1 MAGSRVRVESE
12 AEVASWYL
20 EGRSFRWMSEEH
32 ERKYHRKPTV
42 AAFQSIIRRMDL
54 PPRSL
59 HDNPLIPW
67 KVRREHQR
75 KWTHSLLRNENR
87 RRNGLPVPEPALI
100 ELERWK
106 IGLER
111 AGAVVDY
118 RPDTEEG
125 YFLVPRRDGV
135 DTDLIRV
142 PEAEAAAR

>member
-1 MAGSRVRVESE
+1 MPGSRVRVESE
-12 AEVASWYL
+12 AEVASWYRA
-20 EGRSFRWMSEEH
+20 GKSYRWMTEEH

-42 AAFQSIIRRMDL
+42 AAFQSIVRRMDL

-59 HDNPLIPW
+59 RNNPLIPW
-67 KVRREHQR
+67 RVRREHQR

-87 RRNGLPVPEPALI
+87 RRSGLPVPDTALT

-106 IGLER
+106 IGLEK

-125 YFLVPRRDGV
+125 YFLVPRRDGI

-142 PEAEAAAR
+142 PEAGVRGR